1 MQQLIVAGGAGF
13 IGSHLC
19 RQLLEDGHKVF
30 CIDNFATGNLQNIQD
45 LQKNKNFEFIQ
56 HDVTKPLQIHAPING
71 IYHMASPASPVD
83 FDRLSLEILRVNAF
97 ATDLLLQ
104 LAHQKKAWLLFASTS
119 EVYGDPKEHPQ
130 SEEYWGNVNPNGPRS
145 CYDESKRFAESLIT
159 NFGQRYKTPYALVRI
174 FNTYGPNMRPDDGRV
189 VSNFI
194 TQALGKK
201 DLTIYG
207 KGLQTRS
214 FCYVAD
220 LVQGLI
226 KASSVLHPRPINL
239 GSNQE
244 FTVLDLAKK
253 ILQLTGSKNTI
264 IHKPLP
270 QDDPQLRQPNIKKAI
285 ELLKW
290 KPTWSL
296 DDGLKATIEYFKN
309 C

>member
-119 EVYGDPKEHPQ
+119 EVYGDPKDHP
-130 SEEYWGNVNPNGPRS
+130 
-145 CYDESKRFAESLIT
+145 
-159 NFGQRYKTPYALVRI
+159 
-174 FNTYGPNMRPDDGRV
+174 
-189 VSNFI
+189 
-194 TQALGKK
+194 
-201 DLTIYG
+201 
-207 KGLQTRS
+207 
-214 FCYVAD
+214 
-220 LVQGLI
+220 LI
-226 KASSVLHPRPINL
+226 K
-239 GSNQE
+239 
-244 FTVLDLAKK
+244 
-253 ILQLTGSKNTI
+253 
-264 IHKPLP
+264 
-270 QDDPQLRQPNIKKAI
+270 
-285 ELLKW
+285 
-290 KPTWSL
+290 
-296 DDGLKATIEYFKN
+296 
-309 C
+309 